1 MRRARRP
8 KSATRRSL
16 RIAAKEWPTGD
27 TQAKARQVLMKKLGV
42 PEDKDLTPD
51 DRFLHYFGMFQGPLS
66 GEAIKAMTA
75 LCGLD
80 EAPTVDVAQL

>member
-1 MRRARRP
+1 
-8 KSATRRSL
+8 
-16 RIAAKEWPTGD
+16 
-27 TQAKARQVLMKKLGV
+27 MKKLGV